1 MEAEGW
7 LRDVEV
13 LATHVG
19 ADDDPLD
26 AEVDGGA
33 EERLGILGWG
43 HSGGPVDPLPL
54 SV

>member
-1 MEAEGW
+1 MEAEAW
-7 LRDVEV
+7 LRDVEG

-33 EERLGILGWG
+33 EERLEILGWG
-43 HSGGPVDPLPL
+43 HYDGPVDNFPLR
-54 SV
+54 V